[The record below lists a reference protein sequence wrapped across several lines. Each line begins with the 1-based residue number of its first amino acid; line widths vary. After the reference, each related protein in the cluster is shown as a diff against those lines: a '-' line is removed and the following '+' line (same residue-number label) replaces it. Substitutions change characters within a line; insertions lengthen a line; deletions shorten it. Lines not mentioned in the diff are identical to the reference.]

1 MSASPAN
8 NPPQSTGNREMRLG
22 FRVDA
27 KTKDLIEH
35 AAQLEQR
42 SMTDYCLSVLIEASR
57 QSVERHQRLELSERE
72 REFFFD
78 TLMNPPEPNERLTRA
93 FAEMKAEVTVE

>member
-1 MSASPAN
+1 MSASLADTPHKPSA
-8 NPPQSTGNREMRLG
+8 NRESRLG

-27 KTKDLIEH
+27 KTKDLIEQ
-35 AAQLEQR
+35 AAELERR

-57 QSVERHQRLELSERE
+57 KTVERHQKLELSERD

-78 TLMNPPEPNERLTRA
+78 TLMNPPELNERLSRA
-93 FAEMKAEVTVE
+93 FALAGQVIAK